1 MAQTIAV
8 VGRKGGIGKTTVA
21 VHLAGELATRGR
33 RVALIDA
40 DPQGS
45 ANQWAAP
52 GRLPASVDH
61 LPVSPEN
68 LQDWVLRLRR
78 VKADVLILDCPPH
91 LDVALGAAVG
101 MADLAPAMR
110 AIWSRYARDGGGFGR
125 RPGR

>member
-21 VHLAGELATRGR
+21 VHLAGELATQGR

-52 GRLPASVDH
+52 GRLPVSVDH

-78 VKADVLILDCPPH
+78 VKADVLILVQFQRTCW
-91 LDVALGAAVG
+91 
-101 MADLAPAMR
+101 
-110 AIWSRYARDGGGFGR
+110 WSSSR
-125 RPGR
+125 